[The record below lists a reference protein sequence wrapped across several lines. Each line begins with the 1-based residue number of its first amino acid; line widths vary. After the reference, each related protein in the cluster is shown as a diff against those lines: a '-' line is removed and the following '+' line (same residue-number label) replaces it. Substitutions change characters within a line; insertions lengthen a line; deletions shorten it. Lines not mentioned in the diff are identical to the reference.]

1 MWGHHKLCLFSK
13 VLVPVDGSENSLRA
27 LNTAVFLSR
36 RIELQLTA
44 LNVMENPS
52 TVYLQSSTT
61 YLQSPKISTDQIDN
75 YKRESEAILEKCKEI
90 ANKNGIK
97 IQTVLMEGGNA
108 APKIIQYGEKENFD
122 TIIMGHSGMSG
133 FKKMLL
139 GSVSNQV
146 INQTKKCTVVILK

>member
-1 MWGHHKLCLFSK
+1 MFSK

-27 LNTAVFLSR
+27 LNTVVFLST
-36 RIELQLTA
+36 RIDLQLTA

-52 TVYLQSSTT
+52 TIYLQSSTT

-75 YKRESEAILEKCKEI
+75 YKRESETLLEKCREI
-90 ANKNGIK
+90 ANRNGIK
-97 IQTVLMEGGNA
+97 IQTGLTEGGNA
-108 APKIIQYGEKENFD
+108 APKIIQYSKKENFD
-122 TIIMGHSGMSG
+122 TIIMGVLACSG

-146 INQTKKCTVVILK
+146 INPNHKCTVVIVR